1 MTIEAPEAGRET
13 DMDNKSRMKL
23 EDAGWK
29 VGDAQDFL
37 ELTDA
42 EAEFIE
48 TKLALAQDLRARR
61 LERHL
66 NQTQVARIVG
76 SSQSRVAKMEAA
88 DPSVSIDLLVRALLQ
103 LGAARKDLAKAV
115 SRGPQPAAR

>member
-1 MTIEAPEAGRET
+1 
-13 DMDNKSRMKL
+13 MDKTARDRL
-23 EDAGWK
+23 EGAGWK
-29 VGDAQDFL
+29 TGDTQDFL

-42 EAEFIE
+42 EAEFIDM
-48 TKLALAQDLRARR
+48 KLALAQDLRARR

-88 DPSVSIDLLVRALLQ
+88 DPSVSIDLLVRSLLK
-103 LGAARKDLAKAV
+103 LGAARKDLARAL
-115 SRGPQPAAR
+115 SRGPQAAVS

>member
-1 MTIEAPEAGRET
+1 MS
-13 DMDNKSRMKL
+13 MDKKTRKKL
-23 EDAGWK
+23 EAAGWK
-29 VGDAQDFL
+29 TGEVKDFL
-37 ELTDA
+37 ELSDA

-61 LERHL
+61 LERRL

-88 DPSVSIDLLVRALLQ
+88 DPSVTIDLLVRSLLK
-103 LGAARKDLAKAV
+103 LGAERKDLAMAV
-115 SRGPQPAAR
+115 SKGPQLASG

>member
-1 MTIEAPEAGRET
+1 
-13 DMDNKSRMKL
+13 MDKKTSKKL
-23 EDAGWK
+23 TAAGWTI
-29 VGDAQDFL
+29 GDTRDFL

-48 TKLALAQDLRARR
+48 MKLALAQDLRARR
-61 LERHL
+61 LEQHL

-88 DPSVSIDLLVRALLQ
+88 DPSVSLDLLVKSLLK
-103 LGAARKDLAKAV
+103 LGAARQDLAKAL
-115 SRGPQPAAR
+115 SRTDAPAS

>member
-1 MTIEAPEAGRET
+1 
-13 DMDNKSRMKL
+13 MDKKTMKKL
-23 EDAGWK
+23 EAAGWT
-29 VGDAQDFL
+29 VGDAQEFL

-48 TKLALAQDLRARR
+48 MKLALAQDLRARR

-88 DPSVSIDLLVRALLQ
+88 DASVSIDLLVRALLS
-103 LGAARKDLAKAV
+103 LGAAREDLAKAV
-115 SRGPQPAAR
+115 SRGPQATTG

>member
-1 MTIEAPEAGRET
+1 
-13 DMDNKSRMKL
+13 MDKKTKKKL
-23 EDAGWK
+23 EAAGWTT
-29 VGDAQDFL
+29 GDARDFL

-48 TKLALAQDLRARR
+48 MKLALAQDLRARR

-66 NQTQVARIVG
+66 NQSQVARIVG
-76 SSQSRVAKMEAA
+76 SSQSRVAKMESA
-88 DPSVSIDLLVRALLQ
+88 DPSVSIDLLVRTLLK

-115 SRGPQPAAR
+115 SRGPQATAS

>member
-1 MTIEAPEAGRET
+1 
-13 DMDNKSRMKL
+13 MDTKTRKKL
-23 EDAGWK
+23 EAAGWST
-29 VGDAQDFL
+29 GDAKDFL

-48 TKLALAQDLRARR
+48 MKLALAQDLRARR

-88 DPSVSIDLLVRALLQ
+88 DSSVSIDLLVKSLLK
-103 LGAARKDLAKAV
+103 LGAARKELATTL
-115 SRGPQPAAR
+115 SRGPQKVAS

>member
-1 MTIEAPEAGRET
+1 
-13 DMDNKSRMKL
+13 MDKQTKKKL
-23 EDAGWK
+23 EAAGWK
-29 VGDAQDFL
+29 AGDAQEFL
-37 ELTDA
+37 ELTEA

-48 TKLALAQDLRARR
+48 VKLALAQDLRARR

-66 NQTQVARIVG
+66 NQTQGARLVG

-88 DPSVSIDLLVRALLQ
+88 DPSVSIDLLVRVLLS

-115 SRGPQPAAR
+115 SGGA

>member
-1 MTIEAPEAGRET
+1 
-13 DMDNKSRMKL
+13 MDTKTRKKL
-23 EDAGWK
+23 EAAGWTT
-29 VGDAQDFL
+29 GDAKDFL

-48 TKLALAQDLRARR
+48 MKLALAQDLRARR

-88 DPSVSIDLLVRALLQ
+88 DPSVSIDLLVKSLLK
-103 LGAARKDLAKAV
+103 LGAARKELATTLF
-115 SRGPQPAAR
+115 RGPQKVAS

>member
-1 MTIEAPEAGRET
+1 MNKTKKKNLEAQ
-13 DMDNKSRMKL
+13 
-23 EDAGWK
+23 GWK

-37 ELTDA
+37 ALSDA

-48 TKLALAQDLRARR
+48 MKLALAEDLRARR
-61 LERHL
+61 VERHL

-88 DPSVSIDLLVRALLQ
+88 DPSVSIDLLIRALLK
-103 LGAARKDLAKAV
+103 LGAARKDVAKAV
-115 SRGPQPAAR
+115 SRRSRVGAS

>member
-1 MTIEAPEAGRET
+1 
-13 DMDNKSRMKL
+13 MDTKTRKKL
-23 EDAGWK
+23 EAAGWK
-29 VGDAQDFL
+29 TGDARDFL
-37 ELTDA
+37 ELSDA

-48 TKLALAQDLRARR
+48 MKLALAQDLRARR

-88 DPSVSIDLLVRALLQ
+88 DPSVSISSRRE
-103 LGAARKDLAKAV
+103 ARFANGGTKSVSDSKVPAV
-115 SRGPQPAAR
+115 